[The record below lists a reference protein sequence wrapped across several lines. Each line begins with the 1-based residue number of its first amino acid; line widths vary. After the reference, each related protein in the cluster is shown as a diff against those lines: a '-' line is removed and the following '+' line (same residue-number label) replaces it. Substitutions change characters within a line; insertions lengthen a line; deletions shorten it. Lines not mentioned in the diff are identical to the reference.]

1 MDVSEL
7 LTVVN
12 GVARNTFAQVFVW
25 TYVFISLDYTAR
37 GRISGSNGN
46 SIFNLLKNYQTVF

>member
-12 GVARNTFAQVFVW
+12 SAARNTFAQVFVW
-25 TYVFISLDYTAR
+25 IYVFISLEYTAR
-37 GRISGSNGN
+37 GRIAGSNGN